1 VYCVGSDLCGRY
13 QGCLSGVPLAVC
25 SVELV
30 PGEGAREAP
39 SKLLSF
45 SAPQALWDASPA
57 LRAAARSALAD
68 AARLW
73 NAAAH
78 GEPGL
83 PRALAAEILGVVRS
97 AVAL

>member
-1 VYCVGSDLCGRY
+1 MYCVGSDLCGRY